1 VPVVIGAGRPLFA
14 GLTLK
19 LNLRLADTRSF
30 ANGNVLLTY
39 EPA

>member
-1 VPVVIGAGRPLFA
+1 V
-14 GLTLK
+14 K

-30 ANGNVLLTY
+30 VNGNVLLTY